1 MTNREMWRYLTRNA
15 PKHLGERFCES
26 SDGKVYHAVY
36 YPCGSLAIRYIDPDS
51 FGPTAIRQFPFLPH
65 ATEADLDVT
74 ARGHGLEIR

>member
-1 MTNREMWRYLTRNA
+1 VTNREMWRYLTRNA

-36 YPCGSLAIRYIDPDS
+36 APGGALVIRHIDPDS
-51 FGPTAIRQFPFLPH
+51 FGLTAIQRFPFATH
-65 ATEADLDVT
+65 STEADLDVT

>member
-26 SDGKVYHAVY
+26 SDGKVYQAVY
-36 YPCGSLAIRYIDPDS
+36 HPWGSLLIRHIDPDS
-51 FGPTAIRQFPFLPH
+51 FGLPTIRLFAFPPNS
-65 ATEADLDVT
+65 TEADLDVT